1 MPNPNRV
8 AAGKKGG
15 AQPGN
20 TNAKKNKPWRDAI
33 DRAIAQANLGQKRG
47 YDVLRIIAATMLKE
61 AKKGEPWAVRE
72 LGDRLDGK
80 SVQPLSGFD
89 GGDIIVQLAKGD
101 EKA

>member
-1 MPNPNRV
+1 MTT
-8 AAGKKGG
+8 AAKRKGG

-33 DRAIAQANLGQKRG
+33 DRAIMRANREGKPG
-47 YDVLRIIAATMLKE
+47 DDVLRVIAGHMLKD
-61 AKKGEPWAVRE
+61 AKRGKPWAVKE

-89 GGDIIVQLAKGD
+89 GGDIKVVLAQGD
-101 EKA
+101 ENA